1 METLG
6 KEQIEQFH
14 RGFAALITRRR
25 MQQAVSELFGETA
38 LLFKDKI
45 NFKLPGGD
53 GFKEH
58 HGHGSD

>member
-1 METLG
+1 MKIHGNEQT
-6 KEQIEQFH
+6 EQIH
-14 RGFAALITRRR
+14 RGLAALITRRR
-25 MQQAVSELFGETA
+25 IQQAVSELFGEA
-38 LLFKDKI
+38 AVLFKDKI